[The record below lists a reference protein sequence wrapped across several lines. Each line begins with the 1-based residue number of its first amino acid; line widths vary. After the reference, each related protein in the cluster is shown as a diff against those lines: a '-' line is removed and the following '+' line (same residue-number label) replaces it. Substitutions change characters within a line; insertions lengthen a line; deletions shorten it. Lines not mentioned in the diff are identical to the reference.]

1 MLGPLNI
8 NLSEFGISSKNGFL
22 PDVTPL
28 PRLETFLEW
37 ENLVDCIPDLLKEGS
52 FRQHADALP
61 ILDTSNLHEEDEWR
75 RAYHLLSFMT
85 HAYIW
90 GGKRPSEVSF
100 LSRIGATHALTELQ

>member
-8 NLSEFGISSKNGFL
+8 NLSEFGVSTENGFL
-22 PDVTPL
+22 PDVNPL
-28 PRLETFLEW
+28 PRLSAYVEW
-37 ENLVDCIPDLLKEGS
+37 EDLVDEIPFLLKEGL

-85 HAYIW
+85 HSYIW
-90 GGKRPSEVSF
+90 GGKVPSEVN
-100 LSRIGATHALTELQ
+100 EP